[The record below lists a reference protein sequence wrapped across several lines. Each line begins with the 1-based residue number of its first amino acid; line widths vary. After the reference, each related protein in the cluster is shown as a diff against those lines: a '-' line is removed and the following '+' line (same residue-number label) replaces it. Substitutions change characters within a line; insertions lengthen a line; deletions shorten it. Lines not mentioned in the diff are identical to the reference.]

1 MSPKNPD
8 APFALREDLP
18 SETLT
23 KLYVPKEKAS
33 VIKILAEGFDGRSV
47 GDRLTD
53 SDNSGVRFAGDMLNL
68 FSGIQGYIKKN
79 KTVNSLQ
86 AQARNALGAIQYTIA
101 TGNGRGLIDGIKLL
115 GPASKEKKTRNI

>member
-1 MSPKNPD
+1 
-8 APFALREDLP
+8 
-18 SETLT
+18 
-23 KLYVPKEKAS
+23 
-33 VIKILAEGFDGRSV
+33 
-47 GDRLTD
+47 
-53 SDNSGVRFAGDMLNL
+53 MLNL

-115 GPASKEKKTRNI
+115 GPASKERRQEII